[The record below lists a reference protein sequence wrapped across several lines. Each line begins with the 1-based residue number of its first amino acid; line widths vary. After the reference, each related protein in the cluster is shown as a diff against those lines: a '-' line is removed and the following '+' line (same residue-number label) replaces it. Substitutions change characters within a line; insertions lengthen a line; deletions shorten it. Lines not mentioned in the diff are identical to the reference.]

1 MKEQKL
7 YKVKHKESGLYW
19 KGGGINSNNGS
30 NTYISRKVDGKHSY
44 EKIDYGSEKDALDVC
59 FSKVGKT
66 WSSFG
71 AVKSALGYGHELGL
85 NSLLKKCVIM
95 EIEFIEKE
103 VGNNGKD
110 I

>member
-1 MKEQKL
+1 M
-7 YKVKHKESGLYW
+7 
-19 KGGGINSNNGS
+19 NTNNKSSAYLWG
-30 NTYISRKVDGKHSY
+30 KKDGKYVSTKLQYDY
-44 EKIDYGSEKDALDVC
+44 EPHALEVC

-71 AVKSALGYGHELGL
+71 AVKSALGYGHESGL

-95 EIEFIEKE
+95 EIKFIEKE
-103 VGNNGKD
+103 VDNNGKN

>member
-19 KGGGINSNNGS
+19 KGGGMNTNNKS
-30 NTYISRKVDGKHSY
+30 MHHIWKKVDGKMLSTSLQYDY
-44 EKIDYGSEKDALDVC
+44 EPHALEVC
-59 FSKVGKT
+59 FSQIGKT

-71 AVKSALGYGHELGL
+71 AVKSALGYGHESGL

-103 VGNNGKD
+103 VDNNGKD